1 MAYKRALIHGTI
13 YIAYNA
19 SINSINSARSKRAGG
34 CYGKRACSKL
44 ALLSWRYRTRI
55 AEKSPNAAIVSER
68 GALRGTEPPAEL
80 TGLLRPT

>member
-34 CYGKRACSKL
+34 CYDCREL